1 MDWPRFRWG
10 RLREVAEY
18 EPATDARPA
27 EEEPAR
33 GGCVD
38 PERQRRI
45 RLRRGVFVLCLAT
58 LFLAGSLVALVG
70 RGGYVD
76 LHRKREEARMLRE
89 EVATLR
95 VNVGVLDHVV
105 GRLEAEPLERERIAR
120 EQLGL
125 VLPGEIDFLLPQEAA
140 GELVVP
146 PAGLAPSG
154 RGSASE

>member
-1 MDWPRFRWG
+1 MDWPLFRWG
-10 RLREVAEY
+10 RLREQAEY

-38 PERQRRI
+38 PERQRKA
-45 RLRRGVFVLCLAT
+45 RLRRGVLVLCLTT

-105 GRLEAEPLERERIAR
+105 GRLEAEPLEQERIAR

-125 VLPGEIDFLLPQEAA
+125 VLPGEIDFLLPRNAA
-140 GELVVP
+140 GE
-146 PAGLAPSG
+146 PAAPPSG
-154 RGSASE
+154 PAQSGQGSATE

>member
-38 PERQRRI
+38 PERQRRA
-45 RLRRGVFVLCLAT
+45 RLRRGVLVLCLAT

-76 LHRKREEARMLRE
+76 LHRKREEARLLRE
-89 EVATLR
+89 EVVTLR
-95 VNVGVLDHVV
+95 INVDVLEHVV

-125 VLPGEIDFLLPQEAA
+125 ILPGEIDFLLPRE
-140 GELVVP
+140 GVRELGSP
-146 PAGLAPSG
+146 PAELAQPG
-154 RGSASE
+154 QGDASE

>member
-38 PERQRRI
+38 PERQRRA
-45 RLRRGVFVLCLAT
+45 RLRRGVFVLFLAT

-76 LHRKREEARMLRE
+76 LHRKREEARLLRE
-89 EVATLR
+89 EVVTLR
-95 VNVGVLDHVV
+95 INVDVLEHVV

-125 VLPGEIDFLLPQEAA
+125 VLPGEIDFLLPRETA
-140 GELVVP
+140 GESLVP
-146 PAGLAPSG
+146 PAGRAPSG
-154 RGSASE
+154 QGSVFE